1 MGTHLIV
8 CVLNSLLSI
17 YRRGKQFESMEQK
30 QQKVSTNPFSMSLWR
45 KRVIGAK
52 PHKATPPPRY
62 LTYHEL
68 AYRFLSHH
76 DNTVSLYG

>member
-8 CVLNSLLSI
+8 CVLNSMLSI
-17 YRRGKQFESMEQK
+17 YRCGKKIEKMGQK
-30 QQKVSTNPFSMSLWR
+30 QQKVSTNPISMSLC
-45 KRVIGAK
+45 VVG
-52 PHKATPPPRY
+52 ATPPPRY

>member
-8 CVLNSLLSI
+8 CVLNSMLSI
-17 YRRGKQFESMEQK
+17 YRCGKQIESMGQK
-30 QQKVSTNPFSMSLWR
+30 QQKVSTNPISMSLWR
-45 KRVIGAK
+45 KCVVGAT
-52 PHKATPPPRY
+52 PPPPPPPRY